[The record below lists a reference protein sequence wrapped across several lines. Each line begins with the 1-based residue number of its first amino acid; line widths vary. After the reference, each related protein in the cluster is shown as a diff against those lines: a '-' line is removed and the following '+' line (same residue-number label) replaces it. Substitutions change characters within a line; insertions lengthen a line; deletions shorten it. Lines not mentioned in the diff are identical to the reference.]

1 MHASAQSP
9 LILAANTPSS
19 TKIRANVNVL
29 LPHLIVSHATEQLAG
44 IPTFANASVMP
55 KLRSMLHADRFT
67 SSTIILQSA
76 NVNASFLKLT
86 AKRMRSSTKACAS
99 VNVLPHH
106 QLTWHAGPTL
116 DGTQNPVL
124 AYAMHGVHN
133 RPHVVM
139 FHLTSTLVSVTVR
152 VHAT

>member
-76 NVNASFLKLT
+76 NANASYPKLT